1 MNGLI
6 SNIQRFSIHDGP
18 GIRTTV
24 FFKGCN
30 LNCFWCH
37 NPECLRSKIE
47 LQFFFNK
54 CIFCMKCIDI
64 CPNGVHS
71 LENGE
76 RILNREKC
84 TGCGQCIEVCPP
96 KALNLSG
103 ELISIEEL
111 LKRIDRD
118 SPFYLMGGGVTFSGG
133 EPFIQKNYLKKM
145 LFLCKQKGYHTAV
158 ESALNVSWKSIE
170 EISCLVDLFIIDIKT
185 IDRLVH
191 KSAVGEVND
200 TILENIKKLSYMGNE
215 IWIRIPI
222 IPSINDKVEDIVSI
236 AEFIKKLKNVTKV
249 ELIPFHKLAI
259 NKYDSLGRNY
269 KASELA
275 VPSTDLINILNDKL
289 KAIIEC

>member
-1 MNGLI
+1 
-6 SNIQRFSIHDGP
+6 
-18 GIRTTV
+18 
-24 FFKGCN
+24 
-30 LNCFWCH
+30 
-37 NPECLRSKIE
+37 
-47 LQFFFNK
+47 
-54 CIFCMKCIDI
+54 MKCIDI

-84 TGCGQCIEVCPP
+84 TGCGQCIKVCPS

-103 ELISIEEL
+103 EFISIEEL

-133 EPFIQKNYLKKM
+133 EPLIQKNYLKEM
-145 LFLCKQKGYHTAV
+145 LFLCKQRGYHTAV
-158 ESALNVSWKSIE
+158 ESALSVSWKSIE

-185 IDRLVH
+185 INRILH

-200 TILENIKKLSYMGNE
+200 TILENIKKLSCMGNE

-236 AEFIKKLKNVTKV
+236 AEFIKNLKNVTKV
-249 ELIPFHKLAI
+249 ELIPFHRLAI
-259 NKYDSLGRNY
+259 NKYDSLGINY
-269 KASELA
+269 KASELV
-275 VPSTDLINILNDKL
+275 VPSTDLINSLNDKL
-289 KAIIEC
+289 KSIIECC